1 MILSILLFLL
11 SAVLPFLLHLIL
23 CAVTS
28 AIHSS
33 YHFTAMFWFYG
44 VLALCGGLLFL
55 FQLFSSRGKTFREKA
70 LSLCLKTLLILLY
83 VIYFFRFSPEWDSP
97 MIQCYLLITS
107 GFCLFSAGADLF
119 FLIRSSRNRLKKEK

>member
-1 MILSILLFLL
+1 MGFWR
-11 SAVLPFLLHLIL
+11 SAAGFSF
-23 CAVTS
+23 C
-28 AIHSS
+28 SS
-33 YHFTAMFWFYG
+33 FF
-44 VLALCGGLLFL
+44 FL

-70 LSLCLKTLLILLY
+70 LSLCLKMLLILLY